1 MTWTVKEALNETIG
15 IGKPGDAVRL
25 KVEDTF
31 YHIGRADSY
40 TQAMESFAEFLD
52 AEAVKY
58 NWITENG
65 KKIAEI
71 IVSKDDVYIND
82 VNGLHFTR
90 RYRYKTVKES
100 LEKAFSNPE
109 CIRVYLKSKK
119 KYPDGTGEFYQIG
132 YAETLE
138 SALRTFGGF
147 LDLKAELDDEDQR
160 IAHVFVN
167 GDDVIR
173 IKVEI
178 DGVESYRFYA
188 NPKRF
193 IPETVKEALEKA
205 FSNPDC
211 EYVSLK
217 AENLLI
223 AVAKNLNDALGIF
236 SEYLDAKVTGFDE
249 NAETST
255 IFISKADANIRPNP
269 ESVETVKESKE
280 PKEPKMFE
288 NLKPGNLTK
297 EDVKDLQA
305 FVQHKDKVLDAVCWN
320 CYNAENTLRECA
332 EIVIEL
338 DPKRGRNLV
347 ESLKILVS
355 VLDNKVSKKLK

>member
-1 MTWTVKEALNETIG
+1 MTWTVKEALEETIG

-65 KKIAEI
+65 KRIAEI
-71 IVSKDDVYIND
+71 IVSKDDVDISIND
-82 VNGLHFTR
+82 AYGIRFTR
-90 RYRYKTVKES
+90 HYRNKTVKEA

-173 IKVEI
+173 IKVET
-178 DGVESYRFYA
+178 DGVEGYRFYA
-188 NPKRF
+188 NPKRI
-193 IPETVKEALEKA
+193 IPETVKDALEKA

-211 EYVSLK
+211 EYVFLK

-223 AVAKNLNDALGIF
+223 AVADNLKAALGIF
-236 SEYLDAKVTGFDE
+236 SEYLNAKVTGLDE

-255 IFISKADANIRPNP
+255 IFISKADANIMP
-269 ESVETVKESKE
+269 KEPKE

-332 EIVIEL
+332 EIVVEL

>member
-1 MTWTVKEALNETIG
+1 MTWTVKESLNETIG

-40 TQAMESFAEFLD
+40 TQAMETFAEFLD
-52 AEAVKY
+52 ADAIKY

-71 IVSKDDVYIND
+71 IVSKDDVDISIND
-82 VNGLHFTR
+82 AYGIRFTR
-90 RYRYKTVKES
+90 HYRNKTVKEA

-167 GDDVIR
+167 GDDI
-173 IKVEI
+173 IKIEVET
-178 DGVESYRFYA
+178 DGIVSYRFYA
-188 NPKRF
+188 SPKL
-193 IPETVKEALEKA
+193 IVPETVKEALEKA

-211 EYVSLK
+211 EYVFLK

-223 AVAKNLNDALGIF
+223 AVAKNLNDALRIF
-236 SEYLDAKVTGFDE
+236 SEYLDSKVTGLDE

-255 IFISKADANIRPNP
+255 IFISKADANIMP
-269 ESVETVKESKE
+269 KE
-280 PKEPKMFE
+280 PKETKEPKMFE

-332 EIVIEL
+332 EIVVEL

-355 VLDNKVSKKLK
+355 VLENKVSKKLK

>member
-1 MTWTVKEALNETIG
+1 MTWTVKEVL
-15 IGKPGDAVRL
+15 
-25 KVEDTF
+25 
-31 YHIGRADSY
+31 
-40 TQAMESFAEFLD
+40 
-52 AEAVKY
+52 
-58 NWITENG
+58 EN
-65 KKIAEI
+65 
-71 IVSKDDVYIND
+71 
-82 VNGLHFTR
+82 
-90 RYRYKTVKES
+90 
-100 LEKAFSNPE
+100 AFSNPE
-109 CIRVYLKSKK
+109 G
-119 KYPDGTGEFYQIG
+119 KYV
-132 YAETLE
+132 L
-138 SALRTFGGF
+138 
-147 LDLKAELDDEDQR
+147 
-160 IAHVFVN
+160 
-167 GDDVIR
+167 
-173 IKVEI
+173 
-178 DGVESYRFYA
+178 
-188 NPKRF
+188 
-193 IPETVKEALEKA
+193 
-205 FSNPDC
+205 
-211 EYVSLK
+211 LK

-223 AVAKNLNDALGIF
+223 AVADSLKSALGIF
-236 SEYLDAKVTGFDE
+236 SEYLDAKVTGLTE
-249 NAETST
+249 NEEEIT

>member
-31 YHIGRADSY
+31 YHIGRAESY
-40 TQAMESFAEFLD
+40 TQAMDTFVEFLD
-52 AEAVKY
+52 ADAVKY

-71 IVSKDDVYIND
+71 IVSKDDVDIND

-90 RYRYKTVKES
+90 RYRNKTVKEA

-119 KYPDGTGEFYQIG
+119 IYSDGKGEFYQIG

-160 IAHVFVN
+160 IAHIFVN

-173 IKVEI
+173 IKT
-178 DGVESYRFYA
+178 DGVEGYRFYA
-188 NPKRF
+188 NPKL
-193 IPETVKEALEKA
+193 IVPETVKE
-205 FSNPDC
+205 
-211 EYVSLK
+211 LK
-217 AENLLI
+217 EIVNMDFQNI
-223 AVAKNLNDALGIF
+223 KPGCVA
-236 SEYLDAKVTGFDE
+236 E
-249 NAETST
+249 NAEK
-255 IFISKADANIRPNP
+255 INIQELKAFL
-269 ESVETVKESKE
+269 EKKT
-280 PKEPKMFE
+280 
-288 NLKPGNLTK
+288 
-297 EDVKDLQA
+297 DV
-305 FVQHKDKVLDAVCWN
+305 VDAVQQKILMLKNEIADCIKI
-320 CYNAENTLRECA
+320 LR
-332 EIVIEL
+332 EL
-338 DPKRGRNLV
+338 DPEKAESSINILKLFVMNL
-347 ESLKILVS
+347 EEK
-355 VLDNKVSKKLK
+355 

>member
-1 MTWTVKEALNETIG
+1 MTWTVKEAIEETIG

-52 AEAVKY
+52 ADAVKY

-71 IVSKDDVYIND
+71 IVSKDDVDISIND
-82 VNGLHFTR
+82 AYGIRFTR
-90 RYRYKTVKES
+90 HYRNKTVKEA

-119 KYPDGTGEFYQIG
+119 KFSDGKGEFYQIG

-173 IKVEI
+173 IKVET

-188 NPKRF
+188 NPKR
-193 IPETVKEALEKA
+193 ISETVKEALEKA

-211 EYVSLK
+211 EYVFLK

-223 AVAKNLNDALGIF
+223 AVADNLKAALRIF
-236 SEYLDAKVTGFDE
+236 SEYLDAKVTGLDE

-255 IFISKADANIRPNP
+255 IFISKADANIMP
-269 ESVETVKESKE
+269 KE

-297 EDVKDLQA
+297 EDVRDLQA

-320 CYNAENTLRECA
+320 CYNAVNTLRECA
-332 EIVIEL
+332 EIVVEL

>member
-1 MTWTVKEALNETIG
+1 MTWTVKEAIEETIG

-40 TQAMESFAEFLD
+40 TQAMETFAEFLD
-52 AEAVKY
+52 ADAVKY

-71 IVSKDDVYIND
+71 IVSKDDVDISIND
-82 VNGLHFTR
+82 AYGIRFTR
-90 RYRYKTVKES
+90 RYRNKTVKEA

-119 KYPDGTGEFYQIG
+119 KYSDGTGEFYQIG

-167 GDDVIR
+167 GDDI
-173 IKVEI
+173 IKIEVEI
-178 DGVESYRFYA
+178 DGVEGYRFYA
-188 NPKRF
+188 YPKRI

-211 EYVSLK
+211 EYVFLK

-223 AVAKNLNDALGIF
+223 AVAKNLNDALRIF
-236 SEYLDAKVTGFDE
+236 SEYLDAKVTGLDE

-255 IFISKADANIRPNP
+255 IFISKADANRM
-269 ESVETVKESKE
+269 SKE
-280 PKEPKMFE
+280 PKEPKESKMFE
-288 NLKPGNLTK
+288 NFKHGCVA
-297 EDVKDLQA
+297 E
-305 FVQHKDKVLDAVCWN
+305 
-320 CYNAENTLRECA
+320 NAEKINIQELKAFLEKKTDIVDAIQQKILMLKNEIADCIEILRELDSEQA
-332 EIVIEL
+332 ESYIN
-338 DPKRGRNLV
+338 G
-347 ESLKILVS
+347 LKLFVMT
-355 VLDNKVSKKLK
+355 LEER

>member
-1 MTWTVKEALNETIG
+1 MTWTVKE
-15 IGKPGDAVRL
+15 V
-25 KVEDTF
+25 
-31 YHIGRADSY
+31 
-40 TQAMESFAEFLD
+40 
-52 AEAVKY
+52 
-58 NWITENG
+58 
-65 KKIAEI
+65 
-71 IVSKDDVYIND
+71 
-82 VNGLHFTR
+82 
-90 RYRYKTVKES
+90 
-100 LEKAFSNPE
+100 
-109 CIRVYLKSKK
+109 
-119 KYPDGTGEFYQIG
+119 
-132 YAETLE
+132 
-138 SALRTFGGF
+138 
-147 LDLKAELDDEDQR
+147 
-160 IAHVFVN
+160 
-167 GDDVIR
+167 
-173 IKVEI
+173 
-178 DGVESYRFYA
+178 
-188 NPKRF
+188 
-193 IPETVKEALEKA
+193 LEKA

-211 EYVSLK
+211 EYVFLK

-236 SEYLDAKVTGFDE
+236 SEYLDAKVTGLDE

-255 IFISKADANIRPNP
+255 IFISKADANIMP
-269 ESVETVKESKE
+269 KEPKE

-332 EIVIEL
+332 EIVVEL

>member
-1 MTWTVKEALNETIG
+1 MTWTVKEA
-15 IGKPGDAVRL
+15 
-25 KVEDTF
+25 
-31 YHIGRADSY
+31 
-40 TQAMESFAEFLD
+40 
-52 AEAVKY
+52 
-58 NWITENG
+58 
-65 KKIAEI
+65 
-71 IVSKDDVYIND
+71 
-82 VNGLHFTR
+82 
-90 RYRYKTVKES
+90 

-119 KYPDGTGEFYQIG
+119 KFSDGTGEFYQIG

-173 IKVEI
+173 IKVET

-193 IPETVKEALEKA
+193 IPETVKDALENA
-205 FSNPDC
+205 FSNP
-211 EYVSLK
+211 EGKYVFLK

-223 AVAKNLNDALGIF
+223 AVADSLKSALGIF
-236 SEYLDAKVTGFDE
+236 SEYLDAKVTGLTE
-249 NAETST
+249 NEEEIT
-255 IFISKADANIRPNP
+255 IFISKADANIMP
-269 ESVETVKESKE
+269 KE
-280 PKEPKMFE
+280 PKETKEPKMFE

-332 EIVIEL
+332 EIVVEL

>member
-40 TQAMESFAEFLD
+40 TQAMETFAEFLD
-52 AEAVKY
+52 ADAVKY

-90 RYRYKTVKES
+90 RYRYKTVKEA

-119 KYPDGTGEFYQIG
+119 KFSDGTGEFYQIG

-173 IKVEI
+173 IKVETDGI
-178 DGVESYRFYA
+178 DSYRFYA

-193 IPETVKEALEKA
+193 IPETVKE
-205 FSNPDC
+205 
-211 EYVSLK
+211 LK
-217 AENLLI
+217 EIVNMDFQNI
-223 AVAKNLNDALGIF
+223 KPGCVA
-236 SEYLDAKVTGFDE
+236 E
-249 NAETST
+249 NAEKINIQELKLLLERKTDFVDAVHQK
-255 IFISKADANIRPNP
+255 IVNAEADIDDCIKILR
-269 ESVETVKESKE
+269 
-280 PKEPKMFE
+280 
-288 NLKPGNLTK
+288 
-297 EDVKDLQA
+297 
-305 FVQHKDKVLDAVCWN
+305 VLDPEQ
-320 CYNAENTLRECA
+320 AECS
-332 EIVIEL
+332 VS
-338 DPKRGRNLV
+338 
-347 ESLKILVS
+347 SLKLFVMT
-355 VLDNKVSKKLK
+355 LEEK